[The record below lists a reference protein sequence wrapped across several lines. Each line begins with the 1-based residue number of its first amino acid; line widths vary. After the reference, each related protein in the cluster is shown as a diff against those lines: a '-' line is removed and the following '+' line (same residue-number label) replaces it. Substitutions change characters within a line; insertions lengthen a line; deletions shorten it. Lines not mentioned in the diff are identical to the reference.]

1 MKMKELDALI
11 EGAVQHHR
19 DRERPFDY
27 KSLLSIVSDVMES
40 ATPQQFIIK
49 EKKDSS
55 GKTVEFTISM
65 IPDIE
70 VSELG
75 WSDVRTPDGEGTPI
89 KGRER
94 QILEAYLE
102 NIVGGSGGI
111 AALPQKLEALS
122 RLADNPTAFVES
134 QSAGQSSTEKI
145 KTVISFLVFYKTLT
159 KIIANFNASSAGFS
173 FESFLA
179 TLLKGKQIPA
189 SGANT
194 IADFV
199 DQDGVKVSLK
209 LYNEASVEVGGSFV
223 DLVGD
228 LVEDGKMTYLVVMKD
243 LKGSREKLSGLLK
256 FYKFDFTLDNV
267 MEILKHTKPSSAG
280 CIVLPL
286 DNLEDESE
294 IPARIN
300 RKKAFVEIFE
310 ELLAQELGSAVAD
323 KLLDNEYFQYFT
335 DENNEITTSGTIPLF
350 SSSRTRDKFALMVS
364 IIKDILDIED
374 AAAAQTAA
382 KLRAVSTEAAEAL
395 VDLVN
400 QRKEKVGTILPGIE
414 KFRKAP
420 SSPQEK
426 AKYQQSL
433 AKAANESAEVYK
445 GLSTDQKR
453 RALLKTNGYINEWQ
467 FSMNKTE
474 VRQVASGQL
483 GSEGDADPSIGVLRI
498 GTESLQAMLDASVAA
513 LNTDIFSVFTNL
525 QDLSD
530 SLNAFFAGGLQND
543 NEAVNAINNADAI
556 EGKTEKMRK

>member
-40 ATPQQFIIK
+40 AAPHQFIIK

-75 WSDVRTPDGEGTPI
+75 WSDVRTPDGEGAPI

-111 AALPQKLEALS
+111 SALPQKLEALS

-280 CIVLPL
+280 CIVLH
-286 DNLEDESE
+286 
-294 IPARIN
+294 RI
-300 RKKAFVEIFE
+300 RVC
-310 ELLAQELGSAVAD
+310 
-323 KLLDNEYFQYFT
+323 Y
-335 DENNEITTSGTIPLF
+335 
-350 SSSRTRDKFALMVS
+350 R
-364 IIKDILDIED
+364 
-374 AAAAQTAA
+374 
-382 KLRAVSTEAAEAL
+382 
-395 VDLVN
+395 
-400 QRKEKVGTILPGIE
+400 
-414 KFRKAP
+414 
-420 SSPQEK
+420 
-426 AKYQQSL
+426 
-433 AKAANESAEVYK
+433 
-445 GLSTDQKR
+445 
-453 RALLKTNGYINEWQ
+453 
-467 FSMNKTE
+467 
-474 VRQVASGQL
+474 
-483 GSEGDADPSIGVLRI
+483 
-498 GTESLQAMLDASVAA
+498 
-513 LNTDIFSVFTNL
+513 
-525 QDLSD
+525 
-530 SLNAFFAGGLQND
+530 
-543 NEAVNAINNADAI
+543 
-556 EGKTEKMRK
+556 